1 MATSSIS
8 SLRFAPASSVPFL
21 LWWLHFL
28 HALMAPLLNMH
39 SVSTV
44 CRAQLPVEVVVVSWG
59 GQLLALDPS
68 CWDSHHNFWGQLEG
82 ALCYPCRFSLKS
94 LLLEPKRSGALGLL
108 SSFLAGNSMAA
119 VIKV

>member
-1 MATSSIS
+1 MATSSVS
-8 SLRFAPASSVPFL
+8 SPRFAPASSVPFL
-21 LWWLHFL
+21 LWWLHF
-28 HALMAPLLNMH
+28 HALMALPLNMH

-44 CRAQLPVEVVVVSWG
+44 CRAQLAVEVVVVSWG

-82 ALCYPCRFSLKS
+82 ALCYPCRFSPQILA
-94 LLLEPKRSGALGLL
+94 PGAKKKWCSRTLP
-108 SSFLAGNSMAA
+108 SFLAGNSMAA